1 MINNT
6 PIARRRL
13 TIWKNHAKLQ
23 QLAGL
28 KPCDYHTFKR
38 YVFCESKPEI
48 QMYIKEAELAAVIE
62 EKQYNG

>member
-6 PIARRRL
+6 RIARRRF

-28 KPCDYHTFKR
+28 KPCDWHTFKR
-38 YVFCESKPEI
+38 YVFCQSRSEI
-48 QMYIKEAELAAVIE
+48 QMYIKAAELAAVIK